1 MSHLVLFPGTTLQ
14 LLESATSATAAIT
27 DSFEVGVPGFY
38 IFTATKVGTFSAL
51 TFVLQAHNETLRW
64 STLATWDASSSET
77 FDIYLATDGGRF
89 NYRLLCTAFAGG
101 TSVSLAG
108 AGAIQANYDSTTGMS
123 TVATLPAKATTSAP
137 SFTEGQ
143 LGHLS
148 MDLSG
153 GIRTTGG
160 SSGGGGVAQT
170 QVRNASNA
178 WTDVGYSSG
187 NLNVPVQGE
196 VSVNNLLQ
204 VTLDGSGNLPTVVNN
219 TITSKLQDGAGNA
232 ITSDARGSA
241 RPLAVEIVDASGAQ
255 ITNFGGSAGLT
266 DTQLRATPVPVSGT
280 VTASGPLTDTQLRAS
295 AVPVSLASVPTHG
308 VTGTFW
314 QTTQPI
320 SIASMPTTPVTG
332 TFWQATQPVSGT
344 FWQTTQPVSI
354 ASMPTTPVT
363 GTFWQT
369 TQPVSI
375 ASMPS
380 TPVTGTFWQTTQ
392 PVSLASLP
400 ALTTGS
406 NVIGAVTQS
415 GTWNVG
421 TVTTLPALPAGT
433 NTIGNVGVVPIASGG
448 VSISRLISASGTN
461 ATVAKAS
468 AGQVYGWSFYNT
480 NAAARYIKLYNK
492 ATAPTVG
499 TDTPVL
505 TLLVPGNAAGAG
517 NNFEMTAGI
526 PFATGIGFGTTT
538 GMADSDTGAV
548 GANEVIVNLFYK

>member
-1 MSHLVLFPGTTLQ
+1 MSHLIILPGQTVELTTD
-14 LLESATSATAAIT
+14 ATDQATANS
-27 DSFEVGVPGFY
+27 DSFHIGQPGFY
-38 IFTATKVGTFSAL
+38 KFTADKVGTFSAL
-51 TFVLQAHNETLRW
+51 VFQFEVIFNGLEWLPLNQG
-64 STLATWDASSSET
+64 TWDATSADP
-77 FDIYLATDGGRF
+77 FILYLTDGS
-89 NYRLLCTAFAGG
+89 NTCYRLICDSFEGG
-101 TSVSLAG
+101 TSVSVTGIG
-108 AGAIQANYDSTTGMS
+108 AAQASYDPVTGTG
-123 TVATLPAKATTSAP
+123 TVSTLPAIATAASP
-137 SFTEGQ
+137 SFSEGE

-153 GIRTTGG
+153 GIRTAGG
-160 SSGGGGVAQT
+160 SSGT
-170 QVRNASNA
+170 
-178 WTDVGYSSG
+178 
-187 NLNVPVQGE
+187 
-196 VSVNNLLQ
+196 
-204 VTLDGSGNLPTVVNN
+204 VTA
-219 TITSKLQDGAGNA
+219 KLQDGAGNA
-232 ITSDARGSA
+232 ITSDARGST

-548 GANEVIVNLFYK
+548 GASEVIVNLFYK